1 MTFNIL
7 KDVAKRCGQLDWNTK
22 LSELDEQAILY
33 LVMTI
38 QQMKDY
44 LNDASIMIKRVSREV
59 FMDAD
64 IGTRRHKDK
73 KKYNRK
79 VKHKKGFTDDM

>member
-7 KDVAKRCGQLDWNTK
+7 KDVAKLCGQLDWNTK

-38 QQMKDY
+38 QQMKDVGDDVDETY
-44 LNDASIMIKRVSREV
+44 LAAIWL
-59 FMDAD
+59 
-64 IGTRRHKDK
+64 
-73 KKYNRK
+73 KYNVGDK
-79 VKHKKGFTDDM
+79 SAEFPFGKNKEQNSTAD